1 MATKK
6 TNGTSKTP
14 SSKPVAKTTVS
25 APPSTPTNTPAPS
38 APTTTQES
46 VSMPTSTNS
55 SVTYGDKQPPIKLKK
70 LWIIIGVAV
79 IVTLV
84 FICGLALGGAFKKA
98 PPDTDKKTT
107 TRQESTDD
115 RVQAKVENPS
125 RTFFSGVLP
134 CPANEWSETVYIRES
149 LKWKFPLG
157 VPYVYML
164 DENGQEIPCDGVENP
179 VVAEGRVN
187 SIKFKYRVKKNL
199 LIEQVPFA
207 KKEPEVEKK

>member
-6 TNGTSKTP
+6 PNGGSKP
-14 SSKPVAKTTVS
+14 SSSKPVANATVPPPPPTPVS
-25 APPSTPTNTPAPS
+25 APT
-38 APTTTQES
+38 PTTTA
-46 VSMPTSTNS
+46 VPNS
-55 SVTYGDKQPPIKLKK
+55 SVATAAVYVSKPTLKK
-70 LWIIIGVAV
+70 HWIAIAISSLVV
-79 IVTLV
+79 IV

-98 PPDTDKKTT
+98 PPDTDKKTAT
-107 TRQESTDD
+107 KQESADD
-115 RVQAKVENPS
+115 RAQAKVENPS

-134 CPANEWSETVYIRES
+134 CPANDWSETVYIRES

-164 DENGQEIPCDGVENP
+164 DENEQEIPCDGIENP
-179 VVAEGRVN
+179 VIAEGRVN
-187 SIKFKYRVKKNL
+187 SIKFKYKVKKNL